1 MVPGPRHPSQA
12 VVIPAETFDTTP
24 VEWPAWLDDRAALQR
39 AVQSLDLARHLAA
52 DDLTRLAELGRVRR
66 CHAGE
71 RIVVEGQRS
80 NSLYWVLL
88 GNVSVIKSIGA
99 ATGTSPAGA
108 DAEPGLAVETNF
120 FRIKE
125 LRIGAVFGEMS
136 FIDGNPASAT
146 VVADCASAIF
156 IIDHST
162 LDADPDGIRLG
173 HVLTAAVA
181 TAVIQRMRD
190 LNEEHAASL
199 QAELDQ
205 GKLRVDLARFFTV
218 TMVLFGISS
227 AVTRLIHTGLP
238 PSTQMLLS
246 WSFLLLTFA
255 PIAWFAWQQRLPLST
270 FGLTTRNA
278 NKSMRESL
286 VAALV
291 GSAVIVAYAASTRAP
306 GESLFAW
313 GSLASYS
320 HLETVLFFAL
330 YPAHCFLQ
338 ELIGRG
344 VIQGSLARLMP
355 DARPATPVALTS
367 ALFGIYHLYVSL
379 QFALVTVV
387 ASLLFGW
394 LYRRHGTLVG
404 VTTLHLLLGCA
415 SVAVGLN

>member
-1 MVPGPRHPSQA
+1 M
-12 VVIPAETFDTTP
+12 D
-24 VEWPAWLDDRAALQR
+24 WPAWLDDRAALLR
-39 AVQSLDLARHLAA
+39 AIHNLDLARHLAA
-52 DDLTRLAELGRVRR
+52 ADLARLAELGRVRR

-71 RIVVEGQRS
+71 RILVEGQRS

-88 GNVSVIKSIGA
+88 GEVSVIKSIGG
-99 ATGTSPAGA
+99 ATGATAVDA
-108 DAEPGLAVETNF
+108 DGEPELAVETSF

-125 LRIGAVFGEMS
+125 LHKGAVFGEMS

-146 VVADCASAIF
+146 VVADCPSAIF
-156 IIDHST
+156 VIDHST
-162 LDADPDGIRLG
+162 LDADADGIRLG

-199 QAELDQ
+199 QAELEQ
-205 GKLRVDLARFFTV
+205 GRMRVNLARFFTV

-227 AVTRLIHTGLP
+227 AVTRLIHAGLP

-246 WSFLLLTFA
+246 WTFLLLTFA

-270 FGLTTRNA
+270 FGLTRRNSA
-278 NKSMRESL
+278 RSLKESML
-286 VAALV
+286 AAVVCVAIIF
-291 GSAVIVAYAASTRAP
+291 GYAASTRAP

-379 QFALVTVV
+379 EFALVTVV

-394 LYRRHGTLVG
+394 LYRRHGTLIG
-404 VTTLHLLLGCA
+404 VTALHLLLGCA